1 MSAAHLEELKKRY
14 NFKHISVA
22 TWKDPRSSVLPARG
36 GPASSSISPE
46 AAGSPYM
53 PTYKVSYTQPK
64 APEPTD
70 DEASSEDEASEGE
83 AEEAEE
89 EATAPEVERAYVMPD
104 EI

>member
-36 GPASSSISPE
+36 GPKSPSISAE

-70 DEASSEDEASEGE
+70 DEASSEDEVSEGE
-83 AEEAEE
+83 AEQAEDKV
-89 EATAPEVERAYVMPD
+89 TTPEVERTYLMPD
-104 EI
+104 KM

>member
-36 GPASSSISPE
+36 GPASSTITPD

-70 DEASSEDEASEGE
+70 DEASSEDEPSENE

-89 EATAPEVERAYVMPD
+89 KATASEVERTYVMPN
-104 EI
+104 EM

>member
-36 GPASSSISPE
+36 GPTSPSISPE

-53 PTYKVSYTQPK
+53 PTYKVSYTQTK

-70 DEASSEDEASEGE
+70 DEASSDDGASEHE
-83 AEEAEE
+83 TEEAEE
-89 EATAPEVERAYVMPD
+89 KATAPEVERMYLTPGKM
-104 EI
+104 